1 MQKTQPTHQ
10 TEKSLEKTD
19 INNYFNDDKRIGQQR
34 DDNDGEKINRKSSK
48 PKKKKKKKSK
58 WKKRIVLLRI
68 DRENGLFIS

>member
-58 WKKRIVLLRI
+58 
-68 DRENGLFIS
+68 